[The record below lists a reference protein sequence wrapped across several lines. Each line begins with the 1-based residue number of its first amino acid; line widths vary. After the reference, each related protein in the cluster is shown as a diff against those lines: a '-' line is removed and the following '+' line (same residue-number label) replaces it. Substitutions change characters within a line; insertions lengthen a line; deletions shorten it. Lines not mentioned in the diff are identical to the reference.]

1 MKKILAVLL
10 VFSLVGV
17 SCQTGVPAK
26 ALELGPES
34 LAVRQAQS
42 RVFDTSDEMT
52 ILSACSGLLQDLG
65 FNLEESD
72 TKLGVL
78 VGSKERSA
86 VNAGQVAGK
95 IVVAVLTG
103 AVLSVDKNQVMRAS
117 VVTKPLGESKQ
128 RIGVRVTF
136 QRVVYN
142 DQGLISK
149 RQPIDD
155 SQVYQEFFEKLSKA
169 VFLEAQQI

>member
-1 MKKILAVLL
+1 MKTKLAALL
-10 VFSLVGV
+10 VFSLLAL

-26 ALELGPES
+26 ALQLGPES
-34 LAVRQAQS
+34 LAVRQLQS
-42 RVFDTSDEMT
+42 RVFDTSDEMSL
-52 ILSACSGLLQDLG
+52 LSACSGLMQDLG
-65 FNLEESD
+65 FNLEESE

-95 IVVAVLTG
+95 IVVAVLLG
-103 AVLSVDKNQVMRAS
+103 ANLAVDKNQVMRAS
-117 VVTKPLGESKQ
+117 VVTKPVGESKE
-128 RIGVRVTF
+128 RVCVRVTF

-142 DQGLISK
+142 EQGAISK

-155 SQVYQEFFEKLSKA
+155 PQVYQEFFEKLSKA